1 MNAKLFELSARLRN
15 ASRDAQDATAGKS
28 IMECSRLFGAADA
41 YLNAAEWVCNIIESD
56 IAEAELEA
64 IRRGLDTETIE

>member
-1 MNAKLFELSARLRN
+1 MNAKLFELSARLRT

-41 YLNAAEWVCNIIESD
+41 YLNAAKWCNELIEAE

-64 IRRGLDTETIE
+64 IRRGLD